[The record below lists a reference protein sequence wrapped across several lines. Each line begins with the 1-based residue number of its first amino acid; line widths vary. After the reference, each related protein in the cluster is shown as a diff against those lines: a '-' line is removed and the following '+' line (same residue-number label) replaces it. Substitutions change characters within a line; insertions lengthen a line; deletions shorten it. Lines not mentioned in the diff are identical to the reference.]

1 MTTTTDNAARAYC
14 ATLVRAFPGTAVARF
29 HGLLLAHA
37 EPGVWA
43 PLPKGVRRGK
53 PKHCYGNAFRLMLDR
68 PDLTYCEGI
77 GSNFIQ
83 TMHAWCVDRDGR
95 VIDPTWKP
103 DPLLGTSPEY
113 FGIRLRRAWVIRTT
127 IERRQYGIHEFL
139 LGTSPDEWRADD
151 DRGRP

>member
-1 MTTTTDNAARAYC
+1 
-14 ATLVRAFPGTAVARF
+14 
-29 HGLLLAHA
+29 
-37 EPGVWA
+37 
-43 PLPKGVRRGK
+43 
-53 PKHCYGNAFRLMLDR
+53 MLDR